1 VITKNPMTKKPTR
14 VLIVDDEP
22 RNLALLEAVLAP
34 LGIETRRAANGREA
48 VALFRD
54 LHALDE
60 VDLVLLDVMMPELD
74 GFGALAEMRNCTSSG
89 ERIPIVLVTALAAR
103 EDRMR
108 GLEAGADDFLSK
120 PLDPHEVRCRVRTF
134 VALREAQRTLRQRAE
149 ELERVQ
155 QARADLSRLIVHDL
169 KNPLA
174 ALQGNLQWVRSR
186 AAKGND
192 AMMLEAIDDST
203 SSTTRLLTM
212 IGTLIDVDRV
222 ENSQL
227 RLDRKPTRVCDLLEA
242 VARRHARD
250 AELRGVTI
258 HVTGDAELRASIDC
272 GVLERAIENLV
283 ENAARFAGTP
293 GKIELSVSREG
304 AACVIGVANT
314 GVAIPEATRAR
325 MFEKYATTE
334 KNGHHQ
340 GLGLY
345 FCRLASEAHGG
356 RIAVTSDA
364 TWPTRFRITIPDQ
377 AVRATP
383 AFVD

>member
-1 VITKNPMTKKPTR
+1 MSKKPNR

-34 LGIETRRAANGREA
+34 LGVESRRASNGVDGVAFYREM
-48 VALFRD
+48 
-54 LHALDE
+54 HAAGEL
-60 VDLVLLDVMMPELD
+60 DLVLLDVMMPELD
-74 GFGALAEMRNCTSSG
+74 GFGALSQMRQSTSSG

-134 VALREAQRTLRQRAE
+134 LALRDSQRVLRQRAE

-174 ALQGNLQWVRSR
+174 ALQGNLHWVRQR
-186 AAKGND
+186 AAKGSD
-192 AMMLEAIDDST
+192 SAMLEAIDDSA

-227 RLDRKPTRVCDLLEA
+227 QLDRRATPVCELLDA
-242 VARRHARD
+242 VARRHQRD
-250 AELRGVTI
+250 AEIRGVTI
-258 HVTGDAELRASIDC
+258 AVSGDRELRASIDTS
-272 GVLERAIENLV
+272 VIERAIENLV
-283 ENAARFAGTP
+283 ENAARFAGAS
-293 GKIELSVSREG
+293 GKIELGVSREG
-304 AACVIGVANT
+304 SVAAITVSNT
-314 GVAIPEATRAR
+314 GAVIPPEQRAR
-325 MFEKYATTE
+325 LFEKYATTE
-334 KNGHHQ
+334 RGGAHQ

-345 FCRLASEAHGG
+345 FCRLAAEAHGG
-356 RIAVTSDA
+356 RIVAESDDKWA
-364 TWPTRFRITIPDQ
+364 TRFRITVPDPATR
-377 AVRATP
+377 AVS

>member
-1 VITKNPMTKKPTR
+1 MSKKPNR

-34 LGIETRRAANGREA
+34 LGIETRRATNGKEG
-48 VALFRD
+48 VALFRQ
-54 LHALDE
+54 LHAADE

-74 GFGALAEMRNCTSSG
+74 GFGALAQMRQCTSTG

-134 VALREAQRTLRQRAE
+134 IALREAQRTLRQRAE

-242 VARRHARD
+242 VARRHTRD

-258 HVTGDAELRASIDC
+258 EVTGDAELRASIDC
-272 GVLERAIENLV
+272 SVLERAIENLV

-293 GKIELSVSREG
+293 GQVQLSVAREG
-304 AACVIGVANT
+304 TASVITVSNT
-314 GVAIPEATRAR
+314 GASMPVETRAR
-325 MFEKYATTE
+325 LFEKYATTE
-334 KNGHHQ
+334 KGNNHQ

-345 FCRLASEAHGG
+345 FCRLAAEAHGG
-356 RIAVTSDA
+356 RIAVASDG
-364 TWPTRFRITIPDQ
+364 TWSTQFRITIPDQ
-377 AVRATP
+377 PARATS

>member
-1 VITKNPMTKKPTR
+1 MSEKPNR

-34 LGIETRRAANGREA
+34 IGIETRRATDGRQA
-48 VALFRD
+48 VALFRE
-54 LHALDE
+54 LHATDE
-60 VDLVLLDVMMPELD
+60 LDLVLLDVMMPELD
-74 GFGALAEMRNCTSSG
+74 GFGALAEMRGCTSAG
-89 ERIPIVLVTALAAR
+89 ERLPIVLVTALSAR

-134 VALREAQRTLRQRAE
+134 IALREAQRTLRQRAE

-186 AAKGND
+186 AAQSKD

-203 SSTTRLLTM
+203 SSTARLLLM

-227 RLDRKPTRVCDLLEA
+227 RLDRKPARVGALLDA

-258 HVTGDAELRASIDC
+258 RVTGDPDLRATIDC
-272 GVLERAIENLV
+272 SVLERAIENLV

-293 GKIELSVSREG
+293 GLVELAAVGDGRATAITVS
-304 AACVIGVANT
+304 NT
-314 GVAIPEATRAR
+314 GAPMAPAQRTRL
-325 MFEKYATTE
+325 FEKYATTE
-334 KNGHHQ
+334 RGGSHQ

-345 FCRLASEAHGG
+345 FCRLAAEAHGG
-356 RIAVTSDA
+356 GIAVDSDEA
-364 TWPTRFRITIPDQ
+364 WPTRFRITIPEPT
-377 AVRATP
+377 ARATS

>member
-1 VITKNPMTKKPTR
+1 MPKKPNR

-34 LGIETRRAANGREA
+34 LGIETRRATNGVEA
-48 VALFRD
+48 VAMFREM
-54 LHALDE
+54 HAAAE

-74 GFGALAEMRNCTSSG
+74 GLAALAQMRQSTSEG
-89 ERIPIVLVTALAAR
+89 ERIPIVLVTALSAR

-134 VALREAQRTLRQRAE
+134 LALRESQRTLRARAE

-174 ALQGNLQWVRSR
+174 ALQGNLHWVRGR

-192 AMMLEAIDDST
+192 AMMLEALDDST
-203 SSTTRLLTM
+203 SSTQRLLTL
-212 IGTLIDVDRV
+212 IGTLVDVDRV
-222 ENSQL
+222 ENAQL
-227 RLDRKPTRVCDLLEA
+227 RLDRRSTRVMDMIEA
-242 VARRHARD
+242 VMRRHQRD
-250 AELRGVTI
+250 AEIRGVTI
-258 HVTGDAELRASIDC
+258 SSEGDRELRATIDC
-272 GVLERAIENLV
+272 NVLERALENLL
-283 ENAARFAGTP
+283 ENASRFAGSP
-293 GKIELSVSREG
+293 GRIQIHIAREG
-304 AACVIGVANT
+304 SSTIISVANT
-314 GVAIPEATRAR
+314 GAPIPAEVRAR

-334 KNGHHQ
+334 QTGHHQ

-345 FCRLASEAHGG
+345 FCRLAAEAHGG
-356 RIAVTSDA
+356 RISVEGDEQ
-364 TWPTRFRITIPDQ
+364 WPTRFRIALPEPAAR
-377 AVRATP
+377 AVS

>member
-1 VITKNPMTKKPTR
+1 MPKKPNR

-34 LGIETRRAANGREA
+34 LGIETRRASHGREA
-48 VALFRD
+48 VALFRE
-54 LHALDE
+54 LHAADE

-74 GFGALAEMRNCTSSG
+74 GFGALAEMRQCTASG
-89 ERIPIVLVTALAAR
+89 ERIPIVLVTALSAR

-134 VALREAQRTLRQRAE
+134 IALREAQRTLRQRAE

-186 AAKGND
+186 AAKSND

-203 SSTTRLLTM
+203 SSTARLLMM
-212 IGTLIDVDRV
+212 IGTLVDVDRV

-227 RLDRKPTRVCDLLEA
+227 RLDRKPTRVCDLLDA

-258 HVTGDAELRASIDC
+258 RVTGDPELRATIDC
-272 GVLERAIENLV
+272 SVLERAIENLV

-293 GKIELSVSREG
+293 GLIELAAVRDGGATAITVS
-304 AACVIGVANT
+304 NT
-314 GVAIPEATRAR
+314 GAPMAPEQRAR
-325 MFEKYATTE
+325 LFEKYATTE
-334 KNGHHQ
+334 RGGNHQ

-345 FCRLASEAHGG
+345 FCRLAAEAHGG
-356 RIAVTSDA
+356 GIAVHSDE
-364 TWPTRFRITIPDQ
+364 TWPTRFRITIPEP
-377 AVRATP
+377 AARATS

>member
-1 VITKNPMTKKPTR
+1 MSKKPNR

-34 LGIETRRAANGREA
+34 LGVESRRATNGVDA
-48 VALFRD
+48 VAMYREM
-54 LHALDE
+54 HAAGE

-74 GFGALAEMRNCTSSG
+74 GLGALAQMRQSTATG
-89 ERIPIVLVTALAAR
+89 ERIPIVLVTALSAR

-134 VALREAQRTLRQRAE
+134 LALRESQRSLRARAE

-174 ALQGNLQWVRSR
+174 ALQGNLQWVRQR
-186 AAKGND
+186 AAKGSD
-192 AMMLEAIDDST
+192 SAMLEALDDSA

-227 RLDRKPTRVCDLLEA
+227 QLDRKPTRVGDLLEA
-242 VARRHARD
+242 VARRHQRD
-250 AELRGVTI
+250 AEIRGVTI
-258 HVTGDAELRASIDC
+258 AVAGDRELRAAIDC
-272 GVLERAIENLV
+272 SVIERAIENLV
-283 ENAARFAGTP
+283 ENAARFAGSN
-293 GKIELSVSREG
+293 GRIELAATREG
-304 AACVIGVANT
+304 SVATITVSNT
-314 GVAIPEATRAR
+314 GVAIPLEQRAR
-325 MFEKYATTE
+325 LFEKYATTE
-334 KNGHHQ
+334 RGGPHQ

-345 FCRLASEAHGG
+345 FCRLAAEAHGG
-356 RIAVTSDA
+356 RIVAESDPSWA
-364 TWPTRFRITIPDQ
+364 TRFRITVPDPATR
-377 AVRATP
+377 AVS